1 MKKSLFIV
9 SCIFAAIILS
19 GCKSTEAENQSTTA
33 AQQAAS
39 ASSVIGADGVA
50 RPDWVLTGKEDD
62 TGIYAV
68 GSGKLSNDQNSL
80 KLARSNARTELSRTV
95 AASTQSVLRTYTQD
109 TGNSKDVLNYLEEAT
124 QIKTA
129 NILQGSK
136 QVDMWKAADGTYYVL
151 MYVPYKAILP
161 EVTTEVSNF
170 VQDTKTVLTEAKA
183 LEAFKKYF
191 DEQ

>member
-9 SCIFAAIILS
+9 SCIFAAIIVS

-109 TGNSKDVLNYLEEAT
+109 S
-124 QIKTA
+124 
-129 NILQGSK
+129 
-136 QVDMWKAADGTYYVL
+136 
-151 MYVPYKAILP
+151 
-161 EVTTEVSNF
+161 
-170 VQDTKTVLTEAKA
+170 
-183 LEAFKKYF
+183 
-191 DEQ
+191 